1 MLQSVNIILNLE
13 PNVQTVFSVQGSRE
27 LEPATTSSVK
37 LTIVGRSAPCF
48 IRRSKSASQKLPVE
62 AHHIVQQ
69 HENQPATL
77 NESCYSVL
85 IPSTPVA
92 VRFFRQRLGTGLRT
106 LAGTVLGISLGAYLA
121 TEIATSHPLQANVA
135 CVSAIYC
142 LLGIALIP
150 MTVRELFGVLRVDSY
165 GISVTP
171 GLVGF
176 TVPWDDLERWTIDG
190 TAFRFHSRKS
200 GVTES
205 VRIDQLSP
213 QNRQILIDTLKAC
226 ASQRERTR
234 PARRSEPAL
243 ARQN

>member
-1 MLQSVNIILNLE
+1 M
-13 PNVQTVFSVQGSRE
+13 QTVLTVQGNCDVKTPS
-27 LEPATTSSVK
+27 TSSVK

-48 IRRSKSASQKLPVE
+48 IRQAKSSAQKLPIE

-69 HENQPATL
+69 SEHQPSTA
-77 NESCYSVL
+77 NEACYSVL

-92 VRFFRQRLGTGLRT
+92 VRFFRQRLGAGLRT
-106 LAGTVLGISLGAYLA
+106 LAGTILGISLGAYLA
-121 TEIATSHPLQANVA
+121 TEIATSHPLQAKVA
-135 CVSAIYC
+135 FVSAVYC

-150 MTVRELFGVLRVDSY
+150 ITVRELFGVLKVDSY

-226 ASQRERTR
+226 ASQRERSR
-234 PARRSEPAL
+234 PVRRAEPAL
-243 ARQN
+243 SGHV

>member
-1 MLQSVNIILNLE
+1 MQTILSVNGNCD
-13 PNVQTVFSVQGSRE
+13 VE
-27 LEPATTSSVK
+27 LSTAKPVK

-48 IRRSKSASQKLPVE
+48 IRRAKNSVQKLPVE

-69 HENQPATL
+69 PEHQPTAAG
-77 NESCYSVL
+77 ESCYSVL
-85 IPSTPVA
+85 IPSTPVV
-92 VRFFRQRLGTGLRT
+92 VRFFRQRLGAGLRT
-106 LAGTVLGISLGAYLA
+106 LAGTLLGISLGAYLA

-135 CVSAIYC
+135 FVSAIYC

-150 MTVRELFGVLRVDSY
+150 MTVRELFGVLKVDSY
-165 GISVTP
+165 GISVSP

-176 TVPWDDLERWTIDG
+176 TVPWDDLDRWTIDG

-213 QNRQILIDTLKAC
+213 QNRQFLIDTLKAC
-226 ASQRERTR
+226 ASQRERSR
-234 PARRSEPAL
+234 PERRAEPAL
-243 ARQN
+243 AAQI

>member
-1 MLQSVNIILNLE
+1 MQAILSVSDSRDVE
-13 PNVQTVFSVQGSRE
+13 PTV
-27 LEPATTSSVK
+27 ASSVK

-48 IRRSKSASQKLPVE
+48 IRRTQSSAQKLPVE
-62 AHHIVQQ
+62 VHHIVQQ
-69 HENQPATL
+69 PENQPSAA

-85 IPSTPVA
+85 IPSTPVV
-92 VRFFRQRLGTGLRT
+92 VRFFRQRLGAGLRT

-135 CVSAIYC
+135 FVSAVYC

-150 MTVRELFGVLRVDSY
+150 MTVRELFGVLRVDSH

-226 ASQRERTR
+226 ASQRERFR
-234 PARRSEPAL
+234 PVRRSETSL
-243 ARQN
+243 ASQI

>member
-1 MLQSVNIILNLE
+1 MQTIL
-13 PNVQTVFSVQGSRE
+13 SVQGNSNV
-27 LEPATTSSVK
+27 EPSATSSVK

-48 IRRSKSASQKLPVE
+48 IRRTQSLMQKLPAE

-69 HENQPATL
+69 PENQPFTA

-85 IPSTPVA
+85 IPSTPVV
-92 VRFFRQRLGTGLRT
+92 VRFFRQRLGAGLRT

-135 CVSAIYC
+135 FVAAVYC

-150 MTVRELFGVLRVDSY
+150 MTVRELFGVLKVDSY

-171 GLVGF
+171 GFVGF
-176 TVPWDDLERWTIDG
+176 TVPWDDLDRWTIDG

-226 ASQRERTR
+226 ASQRERSR
-234 PARRSEPAL
+234 PIKRVEPAL
-243 ARQN
+243 AGQI